1 MRSHDRNTGRK
12 ATSRAVAAALVT
24 LAAFAPGAACA
35 FTLFG
40 SPDLLAPGQFK
51 SLPFTLFG
59 EQVTPR
65 LDLNGSVRYLTLGE
79 RLQGQTLG
87 IMAPQ
92 VDVEVNL
99 QLTATQRIH
108 GLWRPL
114 ERNFRDNTFDVFEP
128 NRGWTVRTS
137 GEPYNLFY
145 EGQPFNWLTP
155 GDSFPLDV
163 TVAGGR
169 LPLFLHN
176 GLWFNNTLDGF
187 ALSKNNL
194 QAGTLS
200 NLNVVY
206 FLTRGQPHGGITPF
220 EKAEARK
227 RVMGLYADA
236 DWYEYFVEAS
246 WAVAYDNARGPKG
259 ADLNRNFWA
268 VSITRTA
275 GFAGLTFRAL
285 GSTAN
290 DTRDAGVLFVL
301 EGEKEFLDVRGYA
314 VVFGATADW
323 LPVSEEAATMSRE
336 GILFTFDRLA
346 PTPGL
351 NPRGSD
357 SVGGVLGIIFN
368 PRGLITVTPEVGW
381 LLDTSSQR
389 NHQFGAALQ
398 LQADLASLLVPA
410 ARLTDLRSRGV
421 LYGALVRLTLVE
433 IHNENNG
440 IRGKPDDY
448 GARLELIHRF

>member
-1 MRSHDRNTGRK
+1 
-12 ATSRAVAAALVT
+12 
-24 LAAFAPGAACA
+24 
-35 FTLFG
+35 
-40 SPDLLAPGQFK
+40 
-51 SLPFTLFG
+51 
-59 EQVTPR
+59 
-65 LDLNGSVRYLTLGE
+65 
-79 RLQGQTLG
+79 
-87 IMAPQ
+87 MAPQ

-99 QLTATQRIH
+99 QLAATQRIH
-108 GLWRPL
+108 ALWRPL

-163 TVAGGR
+163 TLAGGR

-176 GLWFNNTLDGF
+176 GLSFNNTLDGF

-301 EGEKEFLDVRGYA
+301 EGEKEFLGVRGYA

-381 LLDTSSQR
+381 LLDNPSQVIDQR
-389 NHQFGAALQ
+389 CAKCHGKSGHGDGQGLKDLDAGVVPVDWTDKSAM
-398 LQADLASLLVPA
+398 AKWSDGDLAKIIDQGGKALGKSKVMPAYHGKLSPEEIAQLVAYIRSL
-410 ARLTDLRSRGV
+410 
-421 LYGALVRLTLVE
+421 
-433 IHNENNG
+433 
-440 IRGKPDDY
+440 GK
-448 GARLELIHRF
+448 